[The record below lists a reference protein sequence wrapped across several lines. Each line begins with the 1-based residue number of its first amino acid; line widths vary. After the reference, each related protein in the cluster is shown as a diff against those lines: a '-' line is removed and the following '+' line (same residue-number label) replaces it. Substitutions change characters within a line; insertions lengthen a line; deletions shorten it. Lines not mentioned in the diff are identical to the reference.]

1 MEPATAN
8 VWRPVAYEMHD
19 RCWVVATRIVDFNL
33 IMQNVDL
40 FSKSLLLHAD
50 DHIRA
55 VTIDEQR
62 YWREPAKQYE
72 DLVWTD
78 PGEYAKVCEKRMHGC
93 FELASAPRDPFNI
106 PELRDLLNQ
115 PEKLHRPKTKKQKE
129 REMERTESA
138 VGRMA
143 LKPYLPRRYQ
153 SQSNCKVPTEIILII
168 MEYLDEYP
176 DIFGLIRVFPQY
188 RPMISRAA
196 WRRKCIDVLL
206 LEEPLPS
213 AADLDWSY
221 LYFNI
226 GRLLRKSHGWMFRG
240 RVLSSLE
247 ERKEVFLTQVDRRF
261 ERDYAAVC

>member
-1 MEPATAN
+1 M
-8 VWRPVAYEMHD
+8 
-19 RCWVVATRIVDFNL
+19 ATRIVDVEL
-33 IMQNVDL
+33 IMENLGL
-40 FSKSLLLHAD
+40 FSRCLLLYAD

-62 YWREPAKQYE
+62 YWRQPAKQYE

-78 PGEYAKVCEKRMHGC
+78 PAEYAKVCDKRMRRIDGC
-93 FELASAPRDPFNI
+93 LELSSAPRDPFNI

-115 PEKLHRPKTKKQKE
+115 PEKLQRPKTKRQKE
-129 REMERTESA
+129 REMEQMESA

-143 LKPYLPRRYQ
+143 LKPYIPRRYQ
-153 SQSNCKVPTEIILII
+153 SQSNCKVPTEIILMI

-188 RPMISRAA
+188 RAMISRAA

-221 LYFNI
+221 LYSNI

-240 RVLSSLE
+240 TVLTNLE
-247 ERKEVFLTQVDRRF
+247 ERKEVFLRQVDRRF
-261 ERDYAAVC
+261 DRHDSAAT